1 MIRPR
6 LRTWGQSI
14 TEAMPCASQSVMLG
28 SVRCWFANN
37 SDVLTCL
44 IKVVTAIK
52 LRKVM
57 GFLPFV
63 MNNYSWGDPLGK
75 NPVSH
80 PTFHPRVFF
89 FWLCWNFIAARTFPL
104 AAGSG
109 GCSPVAVLRL
119 RSTGSGCSDFSSCG
133 SWTQSCSSPALEP
146 RLSSCG
152 SRAQL
157 LRGIWRLPRPGI
169 EPVSPA
175 LAGGF
180 FPTEPPRKPPS
191 TSFNVCCFSLS

>member
-1 MIRPR
+1 
-6 LRTWGQSI
+6 
-14 TEAMPCASQSVMLG
+14 MPYASQSVMLG

-89 FWLCWNFIAARTFPL
+89 FL
-104 AAGSG
+104 
-109 GCSPVAVLRL
+109 AVLELHCRE
-119 RSTGSGCSDFSSCG
+119 DFSS
-133 SWTQSCSSPALEP
+133 
-146 RLSSCG
+146 SCG
-152 SRAQL
+152 ERGLLPSCGAQVAEH
-157 LRGIWRLPRPGI
+157 RLWVLG
-169 EPVSPA
+169 
-175 LAGGF
+175 LQ
-180 FPTEPPRKPPS
+180 
-191 TSFNVCCFSLS
+191 

>member
-1 MIRPR
+1 
-6 LRTWGQSI
+6 
-14 TEAMPCASQSVMLG
+14 MPYASQSVMLG

-89 FWLCWNFIAARTFPL
+89 FL
-104 AAGSG
+104 AERGLL
-109 GCSPVAVLRL
+109 P
-119 RSTGSGCSDFSSCG
+119 SCG
-133 SWTQSCSSPALEP
+133 AQVAEH
-146 RLSSCG
+146 RLWVLG
-152 SRAQL
+152 LQ
-157 LRGIWRLPRPGI
+157 
-169 EPVSPA
+169 
-175 LAGGF
+175 
-180 FPTEPPRKPPS
+180 
-191 TSFNVCCFSLS
+191 

>member
-1 MIRPR
+1 
-6 LRTWGQSI
+6 
-14 TEAMPCASQSVMLG
+14 MPCASPCVVSG
-28 SVRCWFANN
+28 SVQCRFANN
-37 SDVLTCL
+37 SHVLTCL
-44 IKVVTAIK
+44 IKVATAIT

-75 NPVSH
+75 NPVPH

-89 FWLCWNFIAARTFPL
+89 FGCAGTSLPRGPFLQLRGAGAAPQLRCSGYWLQ
-104 AAGSG
+104 
-109 GCSPVAVLRL
+109 
-119 RSTGSGCSDFSSCG
+119 STGSGCSGFSSCS
-133 SWTQSCSSPALEP
+133 SWTQSCGSPALEP
-146 RLSSCG
+146 RLSGCG

-180 FPTEPPRKPPS
+180 FPTEPPGKPPS